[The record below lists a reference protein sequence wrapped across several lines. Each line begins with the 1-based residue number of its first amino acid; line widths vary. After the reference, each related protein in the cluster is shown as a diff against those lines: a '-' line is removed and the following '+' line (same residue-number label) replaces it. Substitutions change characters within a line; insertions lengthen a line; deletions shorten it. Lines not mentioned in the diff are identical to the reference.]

1 MMFTLPKPSD
11 GFEWVQLPAG
21 PALVCRPVE
30 RYASHLFT
38 TRRWRLGAA
47 ISASTSTLSMANDA
61 EAWDEVAAAMVVE
74 KSRLARL
81 RQVHGSVVVTYRRGA
96 QPPAED
102 VLPEADIVISDAP
115 GVALAVQTA
124 DCVPVVMIDRRLGVV
139 AAVHAGWRGLA
150 ARAPVIAVERMARD
164 FGTRAADLLVAIGP
178 AIGSCC
184 YEVGP
189 DVRTQFEQ
197 ASIAPAQLGRWFS
210 ARPVASGLNP
220 TMTSLSA
227 VRREGHWFFDASQ
240 TARDE
245 LTSAGL
251 TGTQIYVSGLCTAS
265 HRDVF
270 CSYRRDGAPAGRM
283 AAAIRLS
290 LSD

>member
-30 RYASHLFT
+30 RYAAHLFT
-38 TRRWRLGAA
+38 TRPWRLGV
-47 ISASTSTLSMANDA
+47 SSTASDA
-61 EAWDEVAAAMVVE
+61 DAWHEVAAAMAV
-74 KSRLARL
+74 KTPRLARL
-81 RQVHGSVVVTYRRGA
+81 RQVHGSAVVTYRRGA
-96 QPPAED
+96 LPAD
-102 VLPEADIVISDAP
+102 GVLPEADIVISDAP

-139 AAVHAGWRGLA
+139 AAVHAGWRGLVV
-150 ARAPVIAVERMARD
+150 RAPVTAVERMARD
-164 FGTRAADLLVAIGP
+164 FGTRSEDLLVAIGP

-189 DVRTQFEQ
+189 DVRTQFER
-197 ASIAPAQLGRWFS
+197 ASFTPAQLGAWFS
-210 ARPVASGLNP
+210 ALPVASGLNA
-220 TMTSLSA
+220 TMTALSP

-240 TARDE
+240 SARDE

-251 TGTQIYVSGLCTAS
+251 TGVQIYASGLCTAS
-265 HRDVF
+265 HHDVF

-283 AAAIRLS
+283 AAAIRMS
-290 LSD
+290 RSD

>member
-38 TRRWRLGAA
+38 TRRWRLGA
-47 ISASTSTLSMANDA
+47 SASSVASDA
-61 EAWDEVAAAMVVE
+61 DAWHEVAAAMAVE
-74 KSRLARL
+74 TPRLARL
-81 RQVHGSVVVTYRRGA
+81 KQVHGSSAVTYRRGA
-96 QPPAED
+96 PLPAEGA
-102 VLPEADIVISDAP
+102 LPEADIVISDAP

-124 DCVPVVMIDRRLGVV
+124 DCVPLVMIDRRLGVV

-150 ARAPVIAVERMARD
+150 ARAPVTAVERMARD
-164 FGTRAADLLVAIGP
+164 FGTRMADLLVAIGP

-189 DVRTQFEQ
+189 DVRAQFEQ
-197 ASIAPAQLGRWFS
+197 SSFTPAQVRRWFS
-210 ARPVASGLNP
+210 AVPVASGFNP
-220 TMTSLSA
+220 TMTSLSPI
-227 VRREGHWFFDASQ
+227 RREGHWFFDASQ
-240 TARDE
+240 SARDE
-245 LTSAGL
+245 LRSAGL
-251 TGTQIYVSGLCTAS
+251 TGAQIYVSGLCTAS
-265 HRDVF
+265 HHDVF

-290 LSD
+290 RLD